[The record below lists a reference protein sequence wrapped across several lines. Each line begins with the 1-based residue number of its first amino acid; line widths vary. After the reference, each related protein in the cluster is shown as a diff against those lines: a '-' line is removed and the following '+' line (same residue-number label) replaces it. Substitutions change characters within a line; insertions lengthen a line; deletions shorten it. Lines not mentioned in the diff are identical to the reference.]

1 MFFSSVIA
9 KFAQLVTNLQI
20 FQTHSVQLTL

>member
-9 KFAQLVTNLQI
+9 KFAQLVTKL
-20 FQTHSVQLTL
+20 